1 MARVIRELGD
11 PAGIA
16 LAVITGVVNWRLGV
30 SVGLA
35 VGAAL
40 AVLAV
45 RTAAATL
52 WPSGG
57 GSGAAPAITSGS
69 NVTRRE
75 QEIAE
80 LVADGLTNKEIASKL
95 FLSERT
101 VDNHVQHL
109 LNKLNFGSRAQI
121 AAWVGKRRGSEK

>member
-1 MARVIRELGD
+1 MDRVLRELRD
-11 PAGIA
+11 PAGLG
-16 LAVITGVVNWRLGV
+16 LAVITGLVNWRLGV
-30 SVGLA
+30 QVGVAL
-35 VGAAL
+35 GAAL

-45 RTAAATL
+45 RTAAAIL

-57 GSGAAPAITSGS
+57 GPATTAVTTNES

-75 QEIAE
+75 LQIAE
-80 LVADGLTNKEIASKL
+80 LVADGLTNKAIAARL
-95 FLSERT
+95 FLAERT

-121 AAWVGKRRGSEK
+121 AAWVGQRRGSEK

>member
-1 MARVIRELGD
+1 MDRVIREFRD

-30 SVGLA
+30 RVGLA

-45 RTAAATL
+45 RTAAALL
-52 WPSGG
+52 WPTNDSTTTAATAN
-57 GSGAAPAITSGS
+57 GST
-69 NVTRRE
+69 VTRRE
-75 QEIAE
+75 QQIAE
-80 LVADGLTNKEIASKL
+80 LVADGLTNKEIASRL

-109 LNKLNFGSRAQI
+109 FNKLNFGSRAQI